1 MEIKKKKDRFPNQ
14 LIQGVQKRFVGDSDV
29 HGHDFF
35 ELELILEG
43 TGIYRINGKTYAV
56 EPNRLFLTSPA
67 QIHSMTQSDATL
79 INVMFSFEAEK
90 EFFSFPIVNGSIPCV
105 FLLKEEDNRLL
116 RTLLCELVEAQ
127 DQNPHYASLLLQCV
141 LCKLQECA
149 TDTTEREYPTYIQKT
164 ILYTLENF
172 RNGITMESAAEYLG
186 LSKNYFSEYFSTQM
200 GITYKAYLD
209 GIRFSYVQSLL
220 SYTDLPIAEIHER
233 AGFMDYANFSRRFK
247 LRYGCSPVAY
257 RKQAAQ
263 NDPSTKTP

>member
-1 MEIKKKKDRFPNQ
+1 MEIKKKKDRFPN
-14 LIQGVQKRFVGDSDV
+14 
-29 HGHDFF
+29 
-35 ELELILEG
+35 
-43 TGIYRINGKTYAV
+43 
-56 EPNRLFLTSPA
+56 RLFLMSPA
-67 QIHSMTQSDATL
+67 QIHSVTQSDVEL
-79 INVMFSFEAEK
+79 INVMFQPESDK
-90 EFFSFPIVNGSIPCV
+90 EFFSFPVVNGSIPCV
-105 FLLKEEDNRLL
+105 FYLSDADDQLL
-116 RTLLCELVEAQ
+116 RTLLLELVEVQ
-127 DQNPHYASLLLQCV
+127 SKNPHYASLLLQCV